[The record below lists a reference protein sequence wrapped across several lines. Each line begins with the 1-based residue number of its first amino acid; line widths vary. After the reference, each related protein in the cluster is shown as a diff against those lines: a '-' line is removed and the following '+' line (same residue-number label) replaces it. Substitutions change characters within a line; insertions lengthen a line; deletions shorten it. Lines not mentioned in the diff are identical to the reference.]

1 MWVILMLQYNNSC
14 QIVSYTVYCG
24 TGNRLNFFLIYL
36 LILVVFLGIFS
47 VKSDWKILKKIK
59 PRICLTLLLI
69 LDRGSHMTNCSA
81 GVMSLKQVVQMI
93 NFWTNLVWEPIE
105 PQNAL
110 LKYYCTTWPCL
121 MLALPIV
128 LWIST
133 LLKETNWTGHDL
145 CSEWPILTKL

>member
-1 MWVILMLQYNNSC
+1 MSNHFIYF
-14 QIVSYTVYCG
+14 YYG
-24 TGNRLNFFLIYL
+24 PRNRLNFLLIYL
-36 LILVVFLGIFS
+36 WIFVVFLGIFS
-47 VKSDWKILKKIK
+47 IKSDWKILKKIK
-59 PRICLTLLLI
+59 PRICLPLL
-69 LDRGSHMTNCSA
+69 

-128 LWIST
+128 LWVST

>member
-1 MWVILMLQYNNSC
+1 MSNHFIYF
-14 QIVSYTVYCG
+14 YYG
-24 TGNRLNFFLIYL
+24 PRNRLNFLLIYL
-36 LILVVFLGIFS
+36 WIFVVFLGIFS
-47 VKSDWKILKKIK
+47 IKSDWKILKKIK
-59 PRICLTLLLI
+59 PRICLPLLG
-69 LDRGSHMTNCSA
+69 D
-81 GVMSLKQVVQMI
+81 MSLKQVVQMI

-128 LWIST
+128 LWVST